1 MSVRVCR
8 FRSAMLPAVLLA
20 PFLALGPC
28 CPPAEARGAS
38 GECAALFEL
47 YRGCHARGAQAAGS
61 LACLEDSLEART
73 QALARMERRNPQ
85 AAQVL
90 VGLVCGTGCEDAVSQ
105 RPPATRQEFAQAFC
119 D

>member
-8 FRSAMLPAVLLA
+8 LRSAMLPALLLA

-28 CPPAEARGAS
+28 CPPAEALGAS

-47 YRGCHARGAQAAGS
+47 YRGCHARGAQADGS
-61 LACLEDSLEART
+61 LACLEDSLEVRAR
-73 QALARMERRNPQ
+73 ALAKMTRKNLQ

-90 VGLVCGTGCEDAVSQ
+90 VELVCGTGCEDAVS
-105 RPPATRQEFAQAFC
+105 RRAPATRQEFTQAFC